1 MKTKKIEVV
10 NEVIVNEV
18 VETLEQSIERKKAE
32 LDAMLAEQKAL
43 KEKIKALKAEDIIA
57 KKLEKEQ
64 KQKERAEKLQKLM
77 QDGVVVVKENKSQKV
92 RELLMQGMSK
102 EQIKEETGY
111 DNKFLLDTI
120 WRIEKSLGL

>member
-1 MKTKKIEVV
+1 MKTKSIEVV

-18 VETLEQSIERKKAE
+18 PETLEQSIERKKAE

-92 RELLMQGMSK
+92 RELLMKGMSK
-102 EQIKEETGY
+102 EQIKEATGY